1 MDLNREDIILSYI
14 NGKNVLPKEL
24 LEEIQ
29 KYVEGE
35 IIYIPKKSKKI
46 SWGEKS
52 GYRKELNERNSK
64 MVSLFNSGL
73 SINKLSTLYCLSEDS
88 VRKIVFKACK

>member
-35 IIYIPKKSKKI
+35 IIYIPKKK
-46 SWGEKS
+46 
-52 GYRKELNERNSK
+52 
-64 MVSLFNSGL
+64 
-73 SINKLSTLYCLSEDS
+73 
-88 VRKIVFKACK
+88 